1 MFAEGECW
9 TNCCLKLYDNFILT
23 DTLIISSYGIK
34 KIIFKEDIK
43 EDE

>member
-1 MFAEGECW
+1 M
-9 TNCCLKLYDNFILT
+9 LDKLLPEVVYVTFILT